1 MKLDRRLVALLE
13 PTFEDSAAKLLWEY
27 FAPCP
32 PGTFTGSQFERL
44 GGGGDQPTVAFEYTA
59 EDLIA
64 VTMLAVEIRRE
75 VALHILVTDRN
86 RLSELLRQIPM
97 DLDLVGVD
105 PAAITPDWPAW
116 RLYDSLLAVHHLGR
130 TTVTK
135 LIARKRPRLIPIYD
149 TEINR
154 TLGLEK
160 GAHWQPLAAELR
172 AQNRRLHDRLV
183 ELHAKAGLGPE
194 VSPLRV
200 LDVLAWR
207 VGKGHADGLGLPNDE
222 GE

>member
-1 MKLDRRLVALLE
+1 MKLDSCVVALLDASHE
-13 PTFEDSAAKLLWEY
+13 EVAVGLLRDY

-32 PGTFTGSQFERL
+32 PGAFTGSQFERL
-44 GGGGDQPTVAFEYTA
+44 GGGGDRPSVAFEYTA

-64 VTMLAVEIRRE
+64 VTMLAVEIRRV

-86 RLSELLRQIPM
+86 HLSELLRQIPT
-97 DLDLVGVD
+97 DLDLVDVD
-105 PAAITPDWPAW
+105 PAVVTPDWPAW
-116 RLYDSLLAVHHLGR
+116 RLYESLLAVHHLGR

-154 TLGLEK
+154 SLGLNK
-160 GAHWQPLAAELR
+160 GAHWVPLAAELQ
-172 AQNRRLHDRLV
+172 ANDRRLHDRLV
-183 ELHAKAGLGPE
+183 ELHASAGLGPE

-207 VGKGHADGLGLPNDE
+207 VGKGHADNLGVHQR
-222 GE
+222 